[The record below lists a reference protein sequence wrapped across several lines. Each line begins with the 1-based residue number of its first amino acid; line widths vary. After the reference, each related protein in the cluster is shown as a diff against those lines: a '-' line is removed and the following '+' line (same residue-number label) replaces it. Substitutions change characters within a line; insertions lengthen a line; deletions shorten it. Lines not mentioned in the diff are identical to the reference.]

1 MAGVFNEYVN
11 LTNGIL
17 RWTRD
22 VSNETQYGRER
33 LGEYDQ
39 WPWWYFRPYGFALF
53 LRTNFLPCGALF
65 LGIVINHEIKK
76 ERLINRSFLLLTI
89 SL

>member
-1 MAGVFNEYVN
+1 MAGVFNEHVN
-11 LTNGIL
+11 LPNGIL
-17 RWTRD
+17 GWTRD

-33 LGEYDQ
+33 LGEYDKR
-39 WPWWYFRPYGFALF
+39 PWWYFRPYGFTVF

-89 SL
+89 SF

>member
-11 LTNGIL
+11 LPNGIL

-39 WPWWYFRPYGFALF
+39 WPWRDFRPNGFTVF
-53 LRTNFLPCGALF
+53 LRTYFLPCRALF